1 MHELFSF
8 LSGDIKFI
16 RNYIYGR
23 EKELKFFVIINTN
36 KKVEEKKSKKR
47 WLKGLEENISSSMLS
62 KILLLFAMLIL
73 YNMKKKNTIKNVN
86 KKM

>member
-62 KILLLFAMLIL
+62 KMLLFADFIQ
-73 YNMKKKNTIKNVN
+73 YEEERYDKECK
-86 KKM
+86 

>member
-1 MHELFSF
+1 M
-8 LSGDIKFI
+8 
-16 RNYIYGR
+16 
-23 EKELKFFVIINTN
+23 KFFVIINTN

>member
-62 KILLLFAMLIL
+62 KMLLFAMLIL
-73 YNMKKKNTIKNVN
+73 YNMKKKDTIKNVN

>member
-62 KILLLFAMLIL
+62 KILLLFAGFIQ
-73 YNMKKKNTIKNVN
+73 YEEEKYDKECK
-86 KKM
+86 